1 MYVILIYDIP
11 LEDKGARVSRNVF
24 KICKKYLSHVQKSVF
39 EGELSLGLLKQMEAE
54 LAEWIRTDVDSVV
67 VFKSRNKRWLEKEF
81 LGVEDNLTSN
91 FF

>member
-11 LEDKGARVSRNVF
+11 LEEKGARVSRNVF

-39 EGELSLGLLKQMEAE
+39 EGELSLGLLKQLEAE
-54 LAEWIRTDVDSVV
+54 LAEWIREDKDSII

-81 LGVEDNLTSN
+81 WGAEDDRTSN

>member
-67 VFKSRNKRWLEKEF
+67 VFKSRNKCWLEKEF
-81 LGVEDNLTSN
+81 LGVEDDLTSN

>member
-1 MYVILIYDIP
+1 MYIILIYDIP
-11 LEDKGARVSRNVF
+11 LENKGARVSRNVF

-39 EGELSLGLLKQMEAE
+39 EGELSLGLLKQLEAE
-54 LAEWIRTDVDSVV
+54 LSEWIRTDSDSII

-81 LGVEDNLTSN
+81 WGAEDDLTSN

>member
-1 MYVILIYDIP
+1 MYIILIYDIP
-11 LEDKGARVSRNVF
+11 LENKGVRVSRNVF

-39 EGELSLGLLKQMEAE
+39 EGELSLGLLKQLEAE
-54 LAEWIRTDVDSVV
+54 LSEWIRTDIDSII

-81 LGVEDNLTSN
+81 WGAEDDLTSN